1 MAGTNAYPGVR
12 TMRTGRREHQR
23 LWRPLLL
30 ALAAAVALG
39 LAGRIAV
46 HAGSWLP
53 HGHAIAAVGHT
64 AVALGAPWLAVAWI
78 VGAYAGSRTRGA
90 ASGAAALV
98 LGTGAWYLLTIVAAT
113 SGWAA
118 VHYAVPVAA
127 AWGVVA
133 LGAGGLFGFA
143 GAAWRDPDLRV
154 RAAAIGLLSGA
165 LAGEALLLM
174 REWPGRAAAL
184 VLGAELAAGLGVVAL
199 TRRRVPLALTVLFF
213 AAAAVAVMGTEGVV
227 RDALR
232 LAGWRGP

>member
-1 MAGTNAYPGVR
+1 MPGTNAYPEVTEMRITRR
-12 TMRTGRREHQR
+12 THHVP
-23 LWRPLLL
+23 WRPL
-30 ALAAAVALG
+30 ALAVAGALALG

-46 HAGSWLP
+46 HAGASLP
-53 HGHAIAAVGHT
+53 HGRAIAAVGHT

-78 VGAYAGSRTRGA
+78 VGTFAGSRIRGA
-90 ASGAAALV
+90 VSGAAALV

-133 LGAGGLFGFA
+133 LGAGGVFGFA
-143 GAAWRDPDLRV
+143 GAVWREHEPRM
-154 RAAAIGLLSGA
+154 RAAAIGLLTGA

-174 REWPGRAAAL
+174 RERPGRAAAF
-184 VLGAELAAGLGVVAL
+184 VLAIELAVGLGVLAFS
-199 TRRRVPLALTVLFF
+199 RRRAPLAVTLLFF
-213 AAAAVAVMGTEGVV
+213 VVATVSVMGTEGVV

-232 LAGWRGP
+232 LAGWGGP

>member
-1 MAGTNAYPGVR
+1 MRITRR
-12 TMRTGRREHQR
+12 THHVP
-23 LWRPLLL
+23 WRPLAL
-30 ALAAAVALG
+30 ALAGALALG

-46 HAGSWLP
+46 HAGASLP
-53 HGHAIAAVGHT
+53 HGRAIAAVGHT

-78 VGAYAGSRTRGA
+78 VGAYSGSRARGA
-90 ASGAAALV
+90 LSGAAALV

-133 LGAGGLFGFA
+133 LGAGGVFGFA
-143 GAAWRDPDLRV
+143 GAVWREREPRL

-184 VLGAELAAGLGVVAL
+184 VLAIELAVGLGVLALGRRRAPIAL
-199 TRRRVPLALTVLFF
+199 TLLFF
-213 AAAAVAVMGTEGVV
+213 VAATVSVMGTEGVV

-232 LAGWRGP
+232 LAGWGGP